1 MTVKNRTILVP
12 EYMQEFACIG
22 SACEDSCCIGWR
34 VDIDQQTYK
43 KYAKSRN
50 IEFKP
55 LFDKNISRHRSEPS
69 VHRYAKINMDEQG
82 RCGFLS
88 EENLCKIQ
96 LGLGEDYLS
105 NVCSSYP
112 RSINSIDGVLEKST
126 TLSCPEA
133 ARLTLL
139 KSEGIQFYEI
149 EEALD
154 NKVWVN
160 KQIITDNP
168 NGKNKLIAHFWDL
181 RIFTIQVL
189 QRRTYTLSER
199 LIFLGLFYQKIQ
211 SQINDGNYEAVLD
224 TISLYSRML
233 EDPSTKNSLMD
244 IPTNNSVQLKL
255 CKELMDY
262 RFGHGLKNGRYME
275 CVIETLN
282 GIMYT
287 EDSTEQEIA
296 ERYKTASEEY
306 YTPFMDEHEYILEN
320 YLVNYVF
327 KNLFPFGRGQ
337 VYDDYVMMVV
347 HFSMI
352 KLHLIGMSGFHKGLT
367 TDIVVKLVQSFAKT
381 VEHNSNYLNNV
392 LALLEDN
399 NFKSMAYMSIMIKN

>member
-1 MTVKNRTILVP
+1 MTTKSRTILVP

-22 SACEDSCCIGWR
+22 SACEDSCCVGWR
-34 VDIDQQTYK
+34 VDIDQATYK
-43 KYAKSRN
+43 KYAKSRD

-55 LFDKNISRHRSEPS
+55 LFNKNISRHRSEPS
-69 VHRYAKINMDEQG
+69 PQRYAKIKMNEQG
-82 RCGFLS
+82 RCSFLS
-88 EENLCKIQ
+88 EENLCKVQ

-105 NVCSSYP
+105 NVCSTYP

-139 KSEGIQFYEI
+139 NPEGIQFNEI
-149 EEALD
+149 EESED
-154 NKVWVN
+154 NKVWIM

-168 NGKNKLIAHFWDL
+168 NTKNKLTPYFWDL

-189 QRRTYTLSER
+189 QNRAYTLSER
-199 LIFLGLFYQKIQ
+199 LIILGLFYQKVQ
-211 SQINDGNYEAVLD
+211 SQVNEEKYEAVLD
-224 TISLYSRML
+224 TITSYSRML
-233 EDPSTKNSLMD
+233 EDPNTKKSLMD
-244 IPTNNSVQLKL
+244 IPGNHMVQMKL
-255 CKELMDY
+255 CKELMDF
-262 RFGHGLKNGRYME
+262 RFGHGFNSSRYMQ
-275 CVIETLN
+275 CVVETLN

-287 EDSTEQEIA
+287 EDSTEEEIA
-296 ERYKTASEEY
+296 ERYKTASEDY
-306 YTPFMDEHEYILEN
+306 YSPFMEEHEYILEN

-327 KNLFPFGRGQ
+327 KNLFPFGRSG

-367 TDIVVKLVQSFAKT
+367 TDLVVKLVQSFAKT
-381 VEHNSNYLNNV
+381 VEHNGRYLNNV
-392 LALLEDN
+392 LELLEDN
-399 NFKSMAYMSIMIKN
+399 NYTSMAYMSIMIKN

>member
-12 EYMQEFACIG
+12 EYMQDFACIG

-50 IEFKP
+50 IELKP
-55 LFDKNISRHRSEPS
+55 LFDKNVSRHRSEPT

-139 KSEGIQFYEI
+139 KPEGIQFNEV

-168 NGKNKLIAHFWDL
+168 NGKNKLIPYFWNL

-189 QRRTYTLSER
+189 QNRTYTLAER
-199 LIFLGLFYQKIQ
+199 LIVLGLFYQKIQ
-211 SQINDGNYEAVLD
+211 SQVNEENYDAIED
-224 TISLYSRML
+224 TITLYSSML
-233 EDPSTKNSLMD
+233 EDPDTKNSLMD
-244 IPTNNSVQLKL
+244 IPVNNIVQLKL
-255 CKELMDY
+255 SKELMDY
-262 RFGHGLKNGRYME
+262 RFGHGIKNGRYME

-287 EDSTEQEIA
+287 EDTSEEEIA
-296 ERYKTASEEY
+296 ERYTAASEEFFA
-306 YTPFMDEHEYILEN
+306 PFMKEHEYILEN

-327 KNLFPFGRGQ
+327 KNLFPFGRSQ
-337 VYDDYVMMVV
+337 VFDDYVMMVV

-367 TDIVVKLVQSFAKT
+367 TELVVKLVQSFAKT

-392 LALLEDN
+392 LDLLESN